1 MRNVLIGSI
10 VILLVISCS
19 SVQEDN
25 PIPGDEKQYPDQES
39 WNAVITL
46 TKEGIKRALVNAG
59 HLTKNND
66 EARIVLDEDVDV
78 DFFDENQR
86 YLSHLKSL
94 RAQVNERTNDLFAQ
108 GNVVVVSDSGVTLQT
123 EELHWDHQRERIF
136 SNVFV
141 TFITESDTLT
151 GIGFESDSD
160 LKNWIIE
167 KPSGVTNREFKE
179 K

>member
-1 MRNVLIGSI
+1 MKNILVWLI
-10 VILLVISCS
+10 VIILVISCS

-25 PIPGDEKQYPDQES
+25 PIPGEEKQYPDQES

-59 HLTKNND
+59 HLTKSND
-66 EARIVLDEDVDV
+66 EAQIVLDENVDV

-86 YLSHLKSL
+86 YLSHLRSL

-108 GNVVVVSDSGVTLQT
+108 GNVVVVSDSGITLLT

-141 TFITESDTLT
+141 TFITASDTLT

-160 LKNWIIE
+160 LKNWVIE
-167 KPSGVTNREFKE
+167 KPSGVTDREFKE